1 MLIEVISAFDLEP
14 GAVFRSRLDAD
25 CPSFEVLSK
34 RVNGATC
41 TVRARRLNN
50 SFCDE
55 QTFLWNSRSF
65 QVLLLSRA
73 V

>member
-1 MLIEVISAFDLEP
+1 MLIEMISVFDLKP
-14 GAVFRSRLDAD
+14 GAVFRPQLDAD

-34 RVNGATC
+34 KVNGATC
-41 TVRARRLNN
+41 AVQARRVN
-50 SFCDE
+50 SSFRDE